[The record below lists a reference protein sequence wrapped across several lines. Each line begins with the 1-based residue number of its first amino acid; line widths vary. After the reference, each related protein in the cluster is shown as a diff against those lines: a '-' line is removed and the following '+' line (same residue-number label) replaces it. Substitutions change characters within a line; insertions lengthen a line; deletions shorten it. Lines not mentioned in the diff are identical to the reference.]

1 MIVNK
6 SVAQSGH
13 KSGFLI
19 EMIPC
24 NILDICGNGM
34 VVSVSDIAID
44 IEPICAL
51 FKGNKSAI
59 HRLAG
64 NKIFC
69 SSFVCAECASDHN
82 ALIIE
87 GVGKSLYCLHPG
99 IHGIINRIKII
110 EIRLAVGRFNRL
122 PSRNKLS
129 ETGVIVL
136 ALIFKQSCQLIGAVT
151 LSTEIIPILSGLTFN
166 MAGKLL
172 DTGQGVAVAVE
183 RPETV
188 FSAPAVLAFLHEN
201 KLIGKAV
208 RRIHEMST
216 VVAVDV
222 CTVVIGIQSVFLLI
236 LFLLSK
242 CLENMEMCIDIV
254 VKLSVECKVKLSVLR
269 PCSTVLRYK
278 FKSGKNAERICG
290 CRIYRLGLL
299 FKVTYYSKLV
309 ALNLSGGKSE
319 ILVCKSEL

>member
-1 MIVNK
+1 M
-6 SVAQSGH
+6 
-13 KSGFLI
+13 
-19 EMIPC
+19 
-24 NILDICGNGM
+24 
-34 VVSVSDIAID
+34 
-44 IEPICAL
+44 
-51 FKGNKSAI
+51 
-59 HRLAG
+59 
-64 NKIFC
+64 
-69 SSFVCAECASDHN
+69 
-82 ALIIE
+82 
-87 GVGKSLYCLHPG
+87 
-99 IHGIINRIKII
+99 
-110 EIRLAVGRFNRL
+110 
-122 PSRNKLS
+122 
-129 ETGVIVL
+129 L

-151 LSTEIIPILSGLTFN
+151 LSAEIIPILSGLAFN
-166 MAGKLL
+166 MAGKLM

-188 FSAPAVLAFLHEN
+188 FSAPAVLAFLHED
-201 KLIGKAV
+201 KLIGKTV
-208 RRIHEMST
+208 CRIHEMST
-216 VVAVDV
+216 VVTVDV
-222 CTVVIGIQSVFLLI
+222 CAVVIGIQSVFLLI

-242 CLENMEMCIDIV
+242 CLENMEMCIDII